1 MNILLSSVGRRPNLV
16 RWFEETLKANN
27 LEGKVIAADLDPQSP
42 SRHFEDDLVQM
53 HNDPSASYRDRC
65 EEIDLVDVS
74 ELYRFVDNKRFRHL
88 NLELQTADVNVLTE
102 AFEGVKAE
110 VDIRVATGL
119 KED

>member
-1 MNILLSSVGRRPNLV
+1 MNIMLSSVGRRPYLV
-16 RWFEETLKANN
+16 RWFQEALKANN
-27 LEGKVIAADLDPQSP
+27 LEGKVIAADLDPKSP
-42 SRHFEDDLVQM
+42 SRHFEDDLVQI

-102 AFEGVKAE
+102 AFEAAKAE